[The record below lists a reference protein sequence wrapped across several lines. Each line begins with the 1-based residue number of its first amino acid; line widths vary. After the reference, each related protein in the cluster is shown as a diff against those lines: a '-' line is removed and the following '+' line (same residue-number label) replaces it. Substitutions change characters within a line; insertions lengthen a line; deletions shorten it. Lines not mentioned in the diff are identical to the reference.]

1 MWIGKHTMIKLH
13 DSSLQK
19 TNSFSSGFQLT
30 FSFCNPDPATYF
42 QLFKIW
48 EKAMPKLANVE
59 GIYVEFLVQ
68 PHPVTNGTN
77 LFGLKAGKT
86 DDAMVDM
93 TSAYTN
99 KADDALVAQVLTDMV
114 NQQKQLLKK
123 SQDLIDFLYLNYAD
137 ISQQV
142 LQSWGSSNVDKLK
155 AASKKYD
162 PSGVFQTQVPGG
174 FKIPK

>member
-1 MWIGKHTMIKLH
+1 MWIGKQTIPKLH
-13 DSSLQK
+13 ESSLHK
-19 TNSFSSGFQLT
+19 TDCFSSGFQLT
-30 FSFCNPDPATYF
+30 FSFCNPNPATYY

-48 EKAMPKLANVE
+48 ENAMPKLANVE
-59 GIYVEFLVQ
+59 GMFVEFLVQ

-77 LFGLKAGKT
+77 LFGLQAGKT
-86 DDAMVDM
+86 DDVMIDM

-99 KADDALVAQVLTDMV
+99 KADDALVAQVLTDIV
-114 NQQKQLLKK
+114 HQQKQLLEKRNY
-123 SQDLIDFLYLNYAD
+123 LIDF

-142 LQSWGSSNVDKLK
+142 LQSWGPSNVIKLK